1 MTMFRRCAVLLLGL
15 TVLGAPIRAAQA
27 TAQDFSDY
35 NGCVRLTQ
43 KNPNKALT
51 EATEWQAGGGGGPAT
66 HCLALAMIA
75 LRRYGDAA
83 VRLDKLGAAKDISD
97 FRERAALYDQAGN
110 AWLLARQPRKAI
122 ASFSSALALTPN
134 DVDMHAGRARARAL
148 AADWY
153 GAEADLTTAIQMDQ
167 DRADLLS
174 LRASARRALGHRAE
188 AAGDILRALTIYPG
202 YPAALVERGSMKY
215 EAGDRNGARKDWQK
229 AAKGRGEA
237 ADSARRLLK
246 DMGPDPKPL
255 IVQ

>member
-1 MTMFRRCAVLLLGL
+1 MTRFFSGAALLLIVP
-15 TVLGAPIRAAQA
+15 VLVTPVWAAQS

-43 KNPNKALT
+43 KNPNKALA
-51 EATEWQAGGGGGPAT
+51 EASEWQAGGGGAPST

-83 VRLDKLGAAKDISD
+83 LRLDKLGAAKDVTD

-110 AWLLARQPRKAI
+110 AWLLANQPRKAV
-122 ASFSSALALTPN
+122 ASFSSALALTPG
-134 DVDMHAGRARARAL
+134 DVDIHAGRARARAL
-148 AADWY
+148 MKDWY
-153 GAEADLTTAIQMDQ
+153 GADADLTAAIQMDQ

-174 LRASARRALGHRAE
+174 LRANARRALGHRTE
-188 AAGDILRALTIYPG
+188 AAADILRALTVYPD

-229 AAKGRGEA
+229 AARGRGEA
-237 ADSARRLLK
+237 AEAARRLLK
-246 DMGPDPKPL
+246 DMGPDARPVT
-255 IVQ
+255 VQ